1 MLKLAPIAA
10 SLLLAACGGLSRHMD
25 EPKDPERSLV
35 YGFVDMS
42 DGPCPLDWFSM
53 KQVKPKVEEPY
64 YSFRTC
70 DGAFYAEYIPL
81 GSFQLSKFGGAKTL
95 GNTFYSFVFPQQ
107 LPGLRIEKPGL
118 YYVGTFKMKDLGNF
132 FKSKYDIDL
141 AEKPTEREILEI
153 MLPRAKGT
161 AWDAKIRSTHE

>member
-1 MLKLAPIAA
+1 MSPAPVSLLSRPIARRNTLSSGLPGFRDGKRRVHGTRIPSFREHGVESSGNPGGSMLKLAPIAA

-70 DGAFYAEYIPL
+70 
-81 GSFQLSKFGGAKTL
+81 
-95 GNTFYSFVFPQQ
+95 
-107 LPGLRIEKPGL
+107 
-118 YYVGTFKMKDLGNF
+118 
-132 FKSKYDIDL
+132 
-141 AEKPTEREILEI
+141 
-153 MLPRAKGT
+153 
-161 AWDAKIRSTHE
+161 